1 WPFTTP
7 PGPAPLPPKSPP
19 PRMADW
25 PVTYVSLDEARD
37 YCTWAGGRLPRA
49 WEWQYAAQV
58 TQYTDEI
65 ADEHTRSVLLRG
77 GSNYRPDGSH
87 WYFPNRGGPGSGPP
101 CTTHN
106 KYFLFGESYERA
118 GTVGFRCVYDR
129 PAPATP
135 PLGPDRAAGIGV

>member
-1 WPFTTP
+1 MN
-7 PGPAPLPPKSPP
+7 
-19 PRMADW
+19 R
-25 PVTYVSLDEARD
+25 
-37 YCTWAGGRLPRA
+37 
-49 WEWQYAAQV
+49 
-58 TQYTDEI
+58 
-65 ADEHTRSVLLRG
+65 
-77 GSNYRPDGSH
+77 SH

-135 PLGPDRAAGIGV
+135 PLGADRGVY

>member
-1 WPFTTP
+1 
-7 PGPAPLPPKSPP
+7 
-19 PRMADW
+19 M
-25 PVTYVSLDEARD
+25 
-37 YCTWAGGRLPRA
+37 
-49 WEWQYAAQV
+49 
-58 TQYTDEI
+58 
-65 ADEHTRSVLLRG
+65 LLRG
-77 GSNYRPDGSH
+77 GSNYRPDGSQISPRTPPRGFECERRLFTAPLMDRSH